1 MGFLLFVLMLVLEI
15 GFLIFSMIRQ
25 GEKKQWIRNRCLVD
39 GIEFALFLLLCLFR
53 VADLGIRFK
62 LFFIYLIIRLLLS
75 VIIYLIK
82 VKKTEGMKRK
92 AGMIGSILLCM
103 VLTLI
108 SLVPSFIFTGYQG
121 TTNSGTHPVATAK
134 AILID
139 ESREEGFEQDG
150 SKREI
155 PAYFF
160 YPEDA
165 QDGDSYPLILFS
177 HGAFGYYQSNT
188 STYTELA
195 SNGYVVISLDHPYHS
210 FYTKDTTG
218 KTITVDPTFI
228 NNAIYINNNNVDGD
242 EVLALSSDWVKIR
255 KDDMKFVIDTV
266 KKAVSD
272 GALSDEWFLGQ
283 KDTQTQKNQILDVLN
298 VTDCDRIGL
307 MGHSLGGAAAVNLG
321 RERQDIA
328 AVIDLDGTMLG
339 EETGYEN
346 GAYLFN
352 EDPYPLPLLSI
363 DNESHYKD
371 GQTAGSYYV
380 NNVIID
386 RAVQGHHT
394 YIINSGHMNFT
405 DLPLFAPP
413 LAKLLGV
420 GTVDAKHCIDTTN
433 EIVLSFMNYYVK
445 QEGTL
450 NIQESYE

>member
-1 MGFLLFVLMLVLEI
+1 MQMDEHREAILKDD
-15 GFLIFSMIRQ
+15 
-25 GEKKQWIRNRCLVD
+25 EKKQYRMLGQGNTAEIYQYSADTILKLFRENMPYEAIEKEYQLACKIQTGFDQVPNAFKMVEYRNRY
-39 GIEFALFLLLCLFR
+39 GIVYEQIIGRDMIQYFLKHP
-53 VADLGIRFK
+53 FK
-62 LFFIYLIIRLLLS
+62 LKY
-75 VIIYLIK
+75 Y
-82 VKKTEGMKRK
+82 
-92 AGMIGSILLCM
+92 
-103 VLTLI
+103 
-108 SLVPSFIFTGYQG
+108 
-121 TTNSGTHPVATAK
+121 
-134 AILID
+134 
-139 ESREEGFEQDG
+139 SRM
-150 SKREI
+150 
-155 PAYFF
+155 
-160 YPEDA
+160 
-165 QDGDSYPLILFS
+165 
-177 HGAFGYYQSNT
+177 
-188 STYTELA
+188 LA
-195 SNGYVVISLDHPYHS
+195 